1 MGRGNKMDYIVCMN
15 SSCKGPPGGGYA
27 WTRGNSGQEA
37 CKFCNTP
44 FRVLMRRSGAREA
57 EDDDGWMTQNA
68 KGRSRPV
75 GQQAVGK
82 SSAAASQTQQ
92 SQKQKQQ
99 PSSQPRQQQSSTRR
113 QHEQQQEQQQQQQ
126 DIKKEKLEQEFRQQY
141 KDDPVM
147 LAKADEIW
155 PPKPK
160 SSSELLQDAEEA
172 LERAEAAA
180 KHARKVHTDM
190 QNSLVK
196 KSEELLAYQIKVDEK
211 REASASAEAEANE
224 ARQALQE
231 LKMQHSEESPPA
243 PVFTKA
249 AAIQLAASYN
259 PIQGLIQDL
268 QNDPLLQGV
277 SPEVAQQHLD
287 KLTQRFRSHMN
298 MYAASM
304 QESGQTASASAL
316 ASSFPSAPSAS
327 AMVVQDDRGDVN
339 GNGAAVFRM
348 GGEVGGKQAFTP
360 SFPPHLAPVS
370 ASLQTQAHESAV
382 NRQQPQDD
390 AAPMTLKR
398 SAEEAHLDNVSGS
411 MDTTGQQAS
420 QGSVDAGAFDDGFSF
435 DENEDQQNEQSKK
448 LAAEETI
455 RAAAQ
460 IATNVQAAAAVAAE
474 ASRAE

>member
-160 SSSELLQDAEEA
+160 SSCELLQDAEEA

-180 KHARKVHTDM
+180 KHARKMHTDM
-190 QNSLVK
+190 YGSLVK

-211 REASASAEAEANE
+211 RDASASAEAEANE

-327 AMVVQDDRGDVN
+327 AMLVQDDRGDVN
-339 GNGAAVFRM
+339 GNGAA
-348 GGEVGGKQAFTP
+348 
-360 SFPPHLAPVS
+360 S

-382 NRQQPQDD
+382 GSQQPQEA